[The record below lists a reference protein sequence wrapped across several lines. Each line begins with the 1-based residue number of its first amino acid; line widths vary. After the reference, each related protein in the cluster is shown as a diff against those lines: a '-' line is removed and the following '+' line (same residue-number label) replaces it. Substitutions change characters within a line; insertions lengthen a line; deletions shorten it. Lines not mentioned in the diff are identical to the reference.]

1 MSDTSEMSPPTI
13 AFWKRLL
20 ITIFVMLATSFIA
33 GLLWRDLFGFV
44 SELPSYV
51 AGLIGGMA
59 ALPTWE
65 LLKRL
70 HMSD

>member
-1 MSDTSEMSPPTI
+1 ML

-20 ITIFVMLATSFIA
+20 ITIFVMLVTSFIA
-33 GLLWRDLFGFV
+33 GLLWRHLLGFA

-65 LLKRL
+65 ILKRL
-70 HMSD
+70 RDTAPSDLSQPPL

>member
-1 MSDTSEMSPPTI
+1 ML

-20 ITIFVMLATSFIA
+20 ITVFAMLTTSFVA
-33 GLLWRDLFGFV
+33 GLLWRHLFGFA

-65 LLKRL
+65 ILKRL
-70 HMSD
+70 RPTRQPDTPKRQQ